1 MSGRQ
6 IRYLGWLG
14 FSVTLACIPMSAWM
28 ISHLRTPLAA
38 ADAWSA
44 VAAFVGAIAVSAV
57 GALILSR
64 HARHAIGWTFELSG
78 LATAGA
84 VLLAAYGEFATQPG
98 SALPEGAAVKS
109 AAYVLLQSGVFIP
122 LTLGLLLFPDGHLA
136 SRRWWPAAV
145 ASVLGLVLRLIG
157 DRFDQPN
164 VSNDLGEWIGN
175 AGVLLTIGSAAAGCT
190 SLAVRWRRAGP
201 LVRQQLKWMA
211 AAAVIVLLLFVGD
224 VVLSIWNDKVARDV
238 SFLVFMVAYTTIPIA
253 AGTSIL
259 RYGLYEID
267 LIINRAIVYIAM
279 TAIVAGLY
287 AGFTATLQRLFV
299 AVTGQSSEASIVI
312 AVALIATL
320 ITPVRNSL
328 QKMVDARFKDT
339 RDLARLMQS
348 LETEVRAVVDVI
360 DGKRL
365 AERLVQTACEGAD
378 AVGAALFLDGSAEGR
393 PAFTAGDWSGQAE
406 LVVPLRSRDGDMGRI
421 ALTRR
426 RHGAP
431 YAERDR
437 AKLQGAADM
446 VAVGLAMDRDRPH
459 STVVPEFDTE
469 NCAG

>member
-1 MSGRQ
+1 MSSRQ
-6 IRYLGWLG
+6 IRYVVWLG
-14 FSVTLACIPMSAWM
+14 FGVALACIPVSAWT
-28 ISHLRTPLAA
+28 ISQVRTPLSA

-44 VAAFVGAIAVSAV
+44 VAAFVGAIAFSAV

-64 HARHAIGWTFELSG
+64 HARHAIGWTFALSG

-84 VLLAAYGEFATQPG
+84 VLLAAYGEVATQTG
-98 SALPEGAAVKS
+98 SALAGGAAVKS
-109 AAYVLLQSGVFIP
+109 TANVLLQGGVFIP

-145 ASVLGLVLRLIG
+145 ASVLGLFFRLIG

-190 SLAVRWRRAGP
+190 SLAMRWRRAGP
-201 LVRQQLKWMA
+201 LMRQQLKWMA
-211 AAAVIVLLLFVGD
+211 AAAVIVLVLFVGD
-224 VVLSIWNDKVARDV
+224 VALSVLNDKVARDV
-238 SFLVFMVAYTTIPIA
+238 SFLVFIVYTTIPIA

-267 LIINRAIVYIAM
+267 FIINRAIVYIAM

-328 QKMVDARFKDT
+328 QKVVDARFKEA
-339 RDLARLMQS
+339 RDLARVMQS
-348 LETEVRAVVDVI
+348 LETEVRAVIDVI
-360 DGKRL
+360 DGERL

-378 AVGAALFLDGSAEGR
+378 AVGAALFLDGSADGR
-393 PAFTAGDWSGQAE
+393 TAFTAGDWSGQAE
-406 LVVPLRSRDGDMGRI
+406 LVVPLRSGEGEVGRI
-421 ALTRR
+421 ALARR

-431 YAERDR
+431 YAERDQ
-437 AKLQGAADM
+437 AKLQGAANM
-446 VAVGLAMDRDRPH
+446 VAVGLAMSRDRRAPDALR
-459 STVVPEFDTE
+459 V
-469 NCAG
+469 